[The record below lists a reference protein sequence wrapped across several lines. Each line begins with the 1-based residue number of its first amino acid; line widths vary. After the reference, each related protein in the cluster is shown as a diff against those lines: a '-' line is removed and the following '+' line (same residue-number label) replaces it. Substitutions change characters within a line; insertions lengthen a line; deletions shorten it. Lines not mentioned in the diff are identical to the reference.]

1 MSTKRIEVPGMGIVE
16 FPADMSDDAI
26 AEAIRRNMP
35 SQQRPTVR
43 QAVLASPIGGVAR
56 GLKDVVDT
64 GALGLATLAD
74 KVTGGNEAQRVR
86 AMNQAGRDEF
96 KAATESLASPGTVL
110 PAIARFGG
118 NLAATAPA
126 VNAIG
131 ATVATVAPRVG
142 AAISSGG
149 MTTGAAPAATK
160 AARAADMGIRV
171 AGGAAGG
178 GVAAGL
184 VNPDDAGTGAAI
196 GAAMPVA
203 VQALGRAGQAVGRA
217 IGPNIN
223 NPELARKAVTE
234 YQIPLGPAD
243 MSASRGTKALRSV
256 LNDAPFVGGIGERQQ
271 QAVQAGFNRAV
282 GRTFGAEADSLSP
295 EVLDSAK
302 KRMGAEFDRIW
313 NQNSVTVDVKMA
325 EELAAL
331 RAEVD
336 KLPQGEGARLRSWLE
351 DVASKAVDDGAGN
364 YTIPGDVANRLQSR
378 LRQEADKAQG
388 FLKDAL
394 SGLRR
399 TVIGGFNRS
408 VSPEDAAA
416 LSKNMGQYKAF
427 KTVEPLLQSA
437 EAGVAGRA
445 VGDVPAALLPQAV
458 RQSYRGNI
466 AQSPFNDLSQIGSQ
480 YVADRVARTG
490 GSTRAMIQNSA
501 LGGALTFGALTE
513 PLTLAAIPT
522 SAAMQKAL
530 GSPALANALLQAQQ
544 RGPQVTNALMNP
556 EILRLIGRG
565 APIAGSD
572 R

>member
-1 MSTKRIEVPGMGIVE
+1 MSTQRIEVPGMGIVE
-16 FPADMSDDAI
+16 FPADMSDEAI
-26 AEAIRRNMP
+26 AAAIKRSMP
-35 SQQRPTVR
+35 PQRPTVR
-43 QAVLASPIGGVAR
+43 QALLASPVGGVAR
-56 GLKDVVDT
+56 GLKDIVDT

-96 KAATESLASPGTVL
+96 KAATESLASPGSFL
-110 PAIARFGG
+110 PALARFSG
-118 NLAATAPA
+118 NVAGTAPA
-126 VNAIG
+126 VNALG
-131 ATVATVAPRVG
+131 AAVAPMLPRLG
-142 AAISSGG
+142 AAITSGG
-149 MTTGAAPAATK
+149 MTTGAAPAATS

-184 VNPDDAGTGAAI
+184 VNPEDAGTGAAI
-196 GAAMPVA
+196 GAAMPGA
-203 VQALGRAGQAVGRA
+203 VQVLGRAGQAVGRA
-217 IGPNIN
+217 VGPNIN
-223 NPELARKAVTE
+223 NPDLARRAVQE

-243 MSASRGTKALRSV
+243 MSASRATKALRSV
-256 LNDAPFVGGIGERQQ
+256 LNDAPLVGGIGERQG

-282 GRTFGAEADSLSP
+282 GRTFGAEADSLTP
-295 EVLDSAK
+295 EVLDGAK
-302 KRMGAEFDRIW
+302 QRMGAEFDRIW
-313 NQNSVTVDVKMA
+313 NQNRITVDLKMA

-336 KLPQGEGARLRSWLE
+336 KLPQGESARLRSWLE
-351 DVASKAVDDGAGN
+351 DVASKVVEDGTGN
-364 YTIPGDVANRLQSR
+364 FTIPGDVANRLQSR
-378 LRQEADKAQG
+378 LRQESEKAQG

-394 SGLRR
+394 AGLRR

-437 EAGVAGRA
+437 EAGVAGRVA
-445 VGDVPAALLPQAV
+445 GDVPAALLPQAV

-466 AQSPFNDLSQIGSQ
+466 AQSPFADLTQIGSQ
-480 YVADRVARTG
+480 FVADRVARTG

-513 PLTLAAIPT
+513 PMTLAAIPT
-522 SAAMQKAL
+522 SAAIQKAL
-530 GSPALANALLQAQQ
+530 GSPTVANALLRAQQ
-544 RGPQVTNALMNP
+544 NSPQLTNALMDP
-556 EILRLIGRG
+556 EVLRLIGRA